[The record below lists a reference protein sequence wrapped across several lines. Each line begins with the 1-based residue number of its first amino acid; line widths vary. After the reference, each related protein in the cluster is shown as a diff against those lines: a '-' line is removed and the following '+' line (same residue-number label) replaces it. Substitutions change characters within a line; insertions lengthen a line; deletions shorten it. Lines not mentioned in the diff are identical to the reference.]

1 MGRTAA
7 ALVMLSTALSLS
19 SPTLE
24 ARADTPL
31 LDAVKNQDRAAVE
44 ALLTAG
50 ADVDAARPDGATALH
65 WAVHL
70 DDAPIVE
77 RLLRAGATVDAANEY
92 GLTPLS
98 IACGNGS
105 APLVERLLEAGAD
118 PNRARPTGETPLM
131 RAASTGSVG
140 AVDALVAHGA
150 DVNRADPELGQTPLM
165 WAISAR
171 RPAVAARLIAHGAD
185 VLARSTGG
193 FTPLLFAAREGD
205 AVTARLLLA
214 AGADAHDAMDDG
226 TSALHVATLRGH
238 VGTAVLLLEHGA
250 DPNDAGPGYTPLH
263 WAAGSWQTELS
274 GPNGI
279 ATERDAEWRGLRGVP
294 GDRAGFVRTL
304 LDHGAD
310 PDARLERI
318 PPRAGYSQL
327 RVEHRV
333 AGVSPFPGATPFLLA
348 AMAADVAV
356 MRVLAEA
363 GADPNLAADDGTSP
377 LMLAAG
383 LGRYMAET
391 LVTEARSLQAAALAL
406 ELGADVDAANE
417 TGSTALHGA
426 AHVKS
431 DAMVRLLVDHG
442 ASLDPVNARGRTP
455 LAVAELSRAG
465 SATTATRSSTGDLLR
480 ALGAGTAADQPPPP
494 VR

>member
-1 MGRTAA
+1 MGRSAL
-7 ALVMLSTALSLS
+7 ALVALAATLLSSSTA
-19 SPTLE
+19 LE
-24 ARADTPL
+24 ARAGTPL
-31 LDAVKNQDRAAVE
+31 VEAVKNHDRAAVE

-70 DDAPIVE
+70 DDAPIVD
-77 RLLRAGATVDAANEY
+77 RLLVAGATVDATNEY
-92 GLTPLS
+92 GVTPLS

-140 AVDALVAHGA
+140 AVEALVAHGA

-185 VLARSTGG
+185 VHARSAGG

-214 AGADAHDAMDDG
+214 AGAGVGDAMEDG

-238 VGTAVLLLEHGA
+238 AGTAVLLLEHGA
-250 DPNDAGPGYTPLH
+250 NPNDAGPGYTPLH

-294 GDRAGFVRTL
+294 GDRAAFVRAL

-391 LVTEARSLQAAALAL
+391 LVTEARSLQAAALAI

-480 ALGAGTAADQPPPP
+480 ALGARVATNAPPS
-494 VR
+494 R

>member
-1 MGRTAA
+1 MERGAL
-7 ALVMLSTALSLS
+7 ALVALGVALLPS
-19 SPTLE
+19 SSALE

-31 LDAVKNQDRAAVE
+31 VDAVKRHDGAGVE
-44 ALLTAG
+44 ALLAAG
-50 ADVDAARPDGATALH
+50 ADVDAAQPDGATALH

-70 DDAPIVE
+70 DDAPMVD
-77 RLLRAGATVDAANEY
+77 RLLLAGATVDATNEY
-92 GLTPLS
+92 GVTPLS

-105 APLVERLLEAGAD
+105 APLVERLLEGGAD

-131 RAASTGSVG
+131 RAASTGSAG

-205 AVTARLLLA
+205 AATARLLLA
-214 AGADAHDAMDDG
+214 AGADVHDAMDDG
-226 TSALHVATLRGH
+226 TNALHVATLRGH
-238 VGTAVLLLEHGA
+238 AGTAGLLLRHGA
-250 DPNDAGPGYTPLH
+250 DPNDDGPGYTALH

-279 ATERDAEWRGLRGVP
+279 ATDRDDEWRGLRGVP
-294 GDRAGFVRTL
+294 GDRAGFVRAL

-348 AMAADVAV
+348 AMAGDVEV

-363 GADPNLAADDGTSP
+363 GADPNLAADDGTTP

-391 LVTEARSLQAAALAL
+391 LVTEARALEAAALAI
-406 ELGADVDAANE
+406 ELGADADAANE

-426 AHVKS
+426 AQVKS
-431 DAMVRLLVDHG
+431 DAMVRLLAEHG

-455 LAVAELSRAG
+455 LDVAELSRAG

-480 ALGAGTAADQPPPP
+480 ALGASPATDDARP
-494 VR
+494 R

>member
-1 MGRTAA
+1 MGVAVAA
-7 ALVMLSTALSLS
+7 TQ
-19 SPTLE
+19 
-24 ARADTPL
+24 R
-31 LDAVKNQDRAAVE
+31 
-44 ALLTAG
+44 
-50 ADVDAARPDGATALH
+50 DGATALH

-70 DDAPIVE
+70 DDVAIVE
-77 RLLRAGATVDAANEY
+77 RLLLAGATVDATNEY
-92 GLTPLS
+92 GVTPLS
-98 IACGNGS
+98 IASGNGG

-118 PNRARPTGETPLM
+118 PNLARPTGETPLM
-131 RAASTGSVG
+131 RAASTGSVR
-140 AVDALVAHGA
+140 AVEALVAHGA
-150 DVNRADPELGQTPLM
+150 DVNRAGPALGQTPLM

-171 RPAVAARLIAHGAD
+171 RPAVAVRLIALGAD
-185 VLARSTGG
+185 VLARSAGG

-205 AVTARLLLA
+205 TETVRSLLA
-214 AGADAHDAMDDG
+214 AGADVHDAMEDG

-250 DPNDAGPGYTPLH
+250 DPNGAGPGYTPLH

-279 ATERDAEWRGLRGVP
+279 ATDRDAEWRGLRGVP
-294 GDRAGFVRTL
+294 GDRAAFVRAL
-304 LDHGAD
+304 LDHGAAS
-310 PDARLERI
+310 DARLERI

-348 AMAADVAV
+348 AMAADVEV

-363 GADPNLAADDGTSP
+363 GADPNLPADDGTTP

-391 LVTEARSLQAAALAL
+391 LVTEARSLEAAALAID
-406 ELGADVDAANE
+406 LGAEVDAANE
-417 TGSTALHGA
+417 AGSTALHGA

-431 DAMVRLLVDHG
+431 DALVRLLVGHG
-442 ASLDPVNARGRTP
+442 AWLDPANARGQTP
-455 LAVAELSRAG
+455 LDVAELSRAG
-465 SATTATRSSTGDLLR
+465 SATTAARSSTGDLLR
-480 ALGAGTAADQPPPP
+480 ALGARSSADNAPP
-494 VR
+494 R

>member
-1 MGRTAA
+1 MRRCAVV
-7 ALVMLSTALSLS
+7 LVMLGAVLSPS

-24 ARADTPL
+24 ARADPPL
-31 LDAVKNQDRAAVE
+31 VDAVKRHDGAAVE
-44 ALLTAG
+44 RLVAAG
-50 ADVDAARPDGATALH
+50 VDVDAAQPDGATALH

-70 DDAPIVE
+70 DDAAVVD

-92 GLTPLS
+92 GVTPLS

-105 APLVERLLEAGAD
+105 APLVERLLAAGAD

-131 RAASTGSVG
+131 RAASTGSLR
-140 AVDALVAHGA
+140 AVEALVAHGA
-150 DVNRADPELGQTPLM
+150 DVNRADPDLGQTPLT

-185 VLARSTGG
+185 IVARSTGG

-205 AVTARLLLA
+205 AATARLLLA
-214 AGADAHDAMDDG
+214 AGADVHDAMDDG

-238 VGTAVLLLEHGA
+238 VRIAIVLLEHGA

-279 ATERDAEWRGLRGVP
+279 ATDRDAEWRGLRGVP
-294 GDRAGFVRTL
+294 GDRAGFVRAL

-348 AMAADVAV
+348 AMAADVEV
-356 MRVLAEA
+356 MRALAEA
-363 GADPNLAADDGTSP
+363 GADPNLTADDGTTP

-391 LVTEARSLQAAALAL
+391 LVTKARSLEAAALAI
-406 ELGADVDAANE
+406 ELGADVDAANAA
-417 TGSTALHGA
+417 GSTALHGA

-431 DAMVRLLVDHG
+431 DTLVRLLVDDG
-442 ASLDPVNARGRTP
+442 ASLDPVNARGQTP

-480 ALGAGTAADQPPPP
+480 ALGARTASDDPPP
-494 VR
+494 R

>member
-1 MGRTAA
+1 MERSAVA
-7 ALVMLSTALSLS
+7 IVMLGSVLSLA

-24 ARADTPL
+24 ARADTSL
-31 LDAVKNQDRAAVE
+31 LDAVKRHDAAAVE

-50 ADVDAARPDGATALH
+50 ADVDAVQPDGATALH
-65 WAVHL
+65 WAVFL

-77 RLLRAGATVDAANEY
+77 QLLLAGATVDATNEY
-92 GLTPLS
+92 GVTPLS
-98 IACGNGS
+98 IACSNGS

-118 PNRARPTGETPLM
+118 PNRPRPTGETPLM
-131 RAASTGSVG
+131 RAASTGSVR

-171 RPAVAARLIAHGAD
+171 RPAAAARLIAHGAD
-185 VLARSTGG
+185 VLARSAGG

-205 AVTARLLLA
+205 AATARSLLA
-214 AGADAHDAMDDG
+214 AGAGVHDAMDDG

-238 VGTAVLLLEHGA
+238 AGTAALLLEHGA
-250 DPNDAGPGYTPLH
+250 DPNGAGPGYTPLH

-279 ATERDAEWRGLRGVP
+279 APGRDDEWRGLRGVP
-294 GDRAGFVRTL
+294 GDRAGFVRAL

-318 PPRAGYSQL
+318 PPRVGYSQL

-333 AGVSPFPGATPFLLA
+333 GGVSPFPGATPFLLA
-348 AMAADVAV
+348 AMAADVEV
-356 MRVLAEA
+356 MRTLAEA
-363 GADPNLAADDGTSP
+363 GASPNLTADDGTTP

-383 LGRYMAET
+383 LGRYLAET
-391 LVTEARSLQAAALAL
+391 LVTEARSLEAAALAI

-431 DAMVRLLVDHG
+431 DALVRLLVEHG
-442 ASLDPVNARGRTP
+442 AWLDPVNVRGQTP

-480 ALGAGTAADQPPPP
+480 ALGARAMTDDPPS
-494 VR
+494 R

>member
-1 MGRTAA
+1 MGRSAL
-7 ALVMLSTALSLS
+7 ALVGLAATLLSSSTAV
-19 SPTLE
+19 E
-24 ARADTPL
+24 AHAGTPL
-31 LDAVKNQDRAAVE
+31 VEAVKNHDRAAVE

-50 ADVDAARPDGATALH
+50 ADVDAAQPDGATALH

-77 RLLRAGATVDAANEY
+77 RLLLAGATVDATNEY
-92 GLTPLS
+92 GVTPLS
-98 IACGNGS
+98 IASANGS
-105 APLVERLLEAGAD
+105 APLVGRLLEAGAD

-131 RAASTGSVG
+131 RAASTGSVR
-140 AVDALVAHGA
+140 AVEALVAHGA
-150 DVNRADPELGQTPLM
+150 GVNRADPELGQTPLM

-185 VLARSTGG
+185 VLARSAGG

-205 AVTARLLLA
+205 AATARRLLA
-214 AGADAHDAMDDG
+214 AGADPRDAMEDG

-250 DPNDAGPGYTPLH
+250 DPNDSGPGYTPLH

-294 GDRAGFVRTL
+294 GDRAGFVRAL

-310 PDARLERI
+310 PDARLDRI

-348 AMAADVAV
+348 AMAADVEV

-363 GADPNLAADDGTSP
+363 GADPSRAADDGTTP

-391 LVTEARSLQAAALAL
+391 LVTEARSLEAVALAL
-406 ELGADVDAANE
+406 ELGADVDATNE
-417 TGSTALHGA
+417 AGSTALHGA

-431 DAMVRLLVDHG
+431 DALVRLLTEHG
-442 ASLDPVNARGRTP
+442 ASLDPVNARGQTP

-480 ALGAGTAADQPPPP
+480 ALGARTAAGDPPP
-494 VR
+494 R

>member
-1 MGRTAA
+1 MGRSTL
-7 ALVMLSTALSLS
+7 ALVMLGTVLWPSNTTFA
-19 SPTLE
+19 

-31 LDAVKNQDRAAVE
+31 VEAVKSHDGAGVE
-44 ALLTAG
+44 ALLAAG
-50 ADVDAARPDGATALH
+50 IDVDAAQPDGATALH

-70 DDAPIVE
+70 DDTPIVE
-77 RLLRAGATVDAANEY
+77 RLLLAGATVDATNEY
-92 GLTPLS
+92 GVTPLS
-98 IACGNGS
+98 VACSNGS

-118 PNRARPTGETPLM
+118 PNLARPTGETPLM
-131 RAASTGSVG
+131 RAAATGSVR

-150 DVNRADPELGQTPLM
+150 DVNRADPGRGQTPLM

-171 RPAVAARLIAHGAD
+171 RPDVAARLLAHGAE
-185 VLARSTGG
+185 VLARSAGG

-205 AVTARLLLA
+205 AATARLLLA
-214 AGADAHDAMDDG
+214 AGADVHDAMEDG
-226 TSALHVATLRGH
+226 TSTLHVATVRGH
-238 VGTAVLLLEHGA
+238 AGTAILLLEHGA
-250 DPNDAGPGYTPLH
+250 DPNLAGPGYTPLH

-279 ATERDAEWRGLRGVP
+279 AADRDHEWRGLRGVP
-294 GDRAGFVRTL
+294 GNKVRLVRAL

-333 AGVSPFPGATPFLLA
+333 SGVSPFPGATPFLLA
-348 AMAADVAV
+348 AMAADVEV

-363 GADPNLAADDGTSP
+363 GADPNRTADDGTTP

-391 LVTEARSLQAAALAL
+391 LVTEARSLGAAALAI

-431 DAMVRLLVDHG
+431 NALVRLLVEHG
-442 ASLDPVNARGRTP
+442 ASLDPVNARGQTP

-465 SATTATRSSTGDLLR
+465 SATTTTRSSTGNLLR
-480 ALGAGTAADQPPPP
+480 ALGARAATDDPPA
-494 VR
+494 R

>member
-1 MGRTAA
+1 MGRLAA
-7 ALVMLSTALSLS
+7 GLVMLSIALSSS
-19 SPTLE
+19 SPRLE

-31 LDAVKNQDRAAVE
+31 LDAVKNQNGAAVE
-44 ALLTAG
+44 ALLSDG
-50 ADVDAARPDGATALH
+50 VDVDATQPDGATALH

-70 DDAPIVE
+70 DDVAIVE
-77 RLLRAGATVDAANEY
+77 RLLLAGATVDATNEY
-92 GLTPLS
+92 GVTPLS
-98 IACGNGS
+98 IASGNSG

-118 PNRARPTGETPLM
+118 PNLARPTGETPLM
-131 RAASTGSVG
+131 RAASTGSVR
-140 AVDALVAHGA
+140 AVEALVAHGA
-150 DVNRADPELGQTPLM
+150 DVNRAGPALGQTPLM

-171 RPAVAARLIAHGAD
+171 RPAVAVRLIALGAD
-185 VLARSTGG
+185 VLARSAGG

-205 AVTARLLLA
+205 TETVRSLLA
-214 AGADAHDAMDDG
+214 AGADVHDAMEDG

-250 DPNDAGPGYTPLH
+250 DPNGAGPGYTPLH

-294 GDRAGFVRTL
+294 GDRAAFVRAL
-304 LDHGAD
+304 LDHGAAS
-310 PDARLERI
+310 DARLERI

-348 AMAADVAV
+348 AMAADVEV

-363 GADPNLAADDGTSP
+363 GADPNLPADDGTTP

-391 LVTEARSLQAAALAL
+391 LVTEARSLEAAALAID
-406 ELGADVDAANE
+406 LGADVDAANE
-417 TGSTALHGA
+417 AGSTALHGA

-431 DAMVRLLVDHG
+431 DALVRLLVGHG
-442 ASLDPVNARGRTP
+442 AWLDPVNARGRTP
-455 LAVAELSRAG
+455 LDVAELSRAG
-465 SATTATRSSTGDLLR
+465 SATTAARSSTGDLLR
-480 ALGAGTAADQPPPP
+480 ALGARSSADNAPP
-494 VR
+494 R

>member
-1 MGRTAA
+1 MARSAMA
-7 ALVMLSTALSLS
+7 VVMLGTTLLSS
-19 SPTLE
+19 SPTID
-24 ARADTPL
+24 ARAGTPL
-31 LDAVKNQDRAAVE
+31 VDAVRNHDRAAVE

-50 ADVDAARPDGATALH
+50 ADVDAVQTDGATALH

-70 DDAPIVE
+70 DDAPIVDQ
-77 RLLRAGATVDAANEY
+77 LLLAGATVDATNEY
-92 GLTPLS
+92 GVTPLS

-105 APLVERLLEAGAD
+105 APLVERLLAAGAD
-118 PNRARPTGETPLM
+118 PDRARPTGETPLM
-131 RAASTGSVG
+131 QAASTGSVG

-205 AVTARLLLA
+205 AAIARLLLA
-214 AGADAHDAMDDG
+214 AGADPHDAMEDG
-226 TSALHVATLRGH
+226 TSALHVAALRGH

-279 ATERDAEWRGLRGVP
+279 ATWRDAEWRGLRGIP
-294 GDRAGFVRTL
+294 GDRAGFVRAL

-348 AMAADVAV
+348 AMAADIEV
-356 MRVLAEA
+356 MRVLADA
-363 GADPNLAADDGTSP
+363 GADADLAADDGTTP

-391 LVTEARSLQAAALAL
+391 FVTAARSLEAAAFAI

-431 DAMVRLLVDHG
+431 DAMVRLLVERG
-442 ASLDPVNARGRTP
+442 ASLDPVNARGQTP

-465 SATTATRSSTGDLLR
+465 SATTTTRSSTGDLLR
-480 ALGAGTAADQPPPP
+480 ALGARAATDDPPS
-494 VR
+494 R

>member
-7 ALVMLSTALSLS
+7 ALVMLSTALSSS

-31 LDAVKNQDRAAVE
+31 LDAVKNQDGAAVE
-44 ALLTAG
+44 ALLSAG
-50 ADVDAARPDGATALH
+50 VDVDATQPDGATALH

-70 DDAPIVE
+70 DDVAIVE
-77 RLLRAGATVDAANEY
+77 RLLLTGATVDATNQY
-92 GLTPLS
+92 GVTPLS
-98 IACGNGS
+98 IACGNGG

-131 RAASTGSVG
+131 RAASAGSVG

-150 DVNRADPELGQTPLM
+150 EVNRADPELGQTPLM

-185 VLARSTGG
+185 VLARSAGG
-193 FTPLLFAAREGD
+193 FTPLLFAARAGD
-205 AVTARLLLA
+205 AATARLLLA
-214 AGADAHDAMDDG
+214 AGADVHDAMEDG
-226 TSALHVATLRGH
+226 TSALHVATVRGH
-238 VGTAVLLLEHGA
+238 VRTAVLLLEHGA
-250 DPNDAGPGYTPLH
+250 DPNRAGPGYTPLH

-279 ATERDAEWRGLRGVP
+279 DTDRDDEWRGLRGVP

-310 PDARLERI
+310 PGARLERI

-348 AMAADVAV
+348 AMAADVKV

-363 GADPNLAADDGTSP
+363 GADPNLAADDGTTP

-383 LGRYMAET
+383 LGRYMAES
-391 LVTEARSLQAAALAL
+391 LVTEARSLEAATLAI

-431 DAMVRLLVDHG
+431 DALVRLLVEHG
-442 ASLDPVNARGRTP
+442 ASLDAVNARGQTP

-480 ALGAGTAADQPPPP
+480 ALGAGTATEDAPA
-494 VR
+494 R

>member
-7 ALVMLSTALSLS
+7 ALVMLSTALSWS

-44 ALLTAG
+44 ALLTEG

-70 DDAPIVE
+70 DDAPIVD
-77 RLLRAGATVDAANEY
+77 RLLAAGATVDAANEY
-92 GLTPLS
+92 GVTPLS

-150 DVNRADPELGQTPLM
+150 EVNRADPELGQTPLM

-185 VLARSTGG
+185 VHARSAGG

-205 AVTARLLLA
+205 AATARRLLA
-214 AGADAHDAMDDG
+214 AGADAHDTMDDG

-250 DPNDAGPGYTPLH
+250 DPNYAGPGYTPLH

-294 GDRAGFVRTL
+294 GDRAAFIRAL

-333 AGVSPFPGATPFLLA
+333 TGVSPFPGATPFLLA

-391 LVTEARSLQAAALAL
+391 LVTEARSLQAATLAL

-431 DAMVRLLVDHG
+431 DAMVRLLAEHG
-442 ASLDPVNARGRTP
+442 ASLDPVNARGQTP
-455 LAVAELSRAG
+455 LTVAELSRAG

-480 ALGAGTAADQPPPP
+480 ALGAGTATDNPSP
-494 VR
+494 R

>member
-1 MGRTAA
+1 MGRRAV
-7 ALVMLSTALSLS
+7 ALVMLSTVLSPS
-19 SPTLE
+19 SVALE

-31 LDAVKNQDRAAVE
+31 VDAVKRNDGAAVE
-44 ALLTAG
+44 MLLTAG
-50 ADVDAARPDGATALH
+50 VDVDAAQPDGATALH

-70 DDAPIVE
+70 DDAAIVD
-77 RLLRAGATVDAANEY
+77 RLLRADATVDATNEY
-92 GLTPLS
+92 GVTPLS
-98 IACGNGS
+98 IACSNGS

-131 RAASTGSVG
+131 RAAITGSVR
-140 AVDALVAHGA
+140 AVEALVAHGA

-171 RPAVAARLIAHGAD
+171 RPAVAARLIDLGAD

-193 FTPLLFAAREGD
+193 FTPLLFGARQGD
-205 AVTARLLLA
+205 VATARLLLA
-214 AGADAHDAMDDG
+214 AGADVHDAMDDG
-226 TSALHVATLRGH
+226 TSALLVATLRGH
-238 VGTAVLLLEHGA
+238 VRTAVLLLEHGA

-279 ATERDAEWRGLRGVP
+279 ATDRDDEWRGLRGIP
-294 GDRAGFVRTL
+294 GDRVGFVRSL

-310 PDARLERI
+310 PDVRLERV

-333 AGVSPFPGATPFLLA
+333 TGVSPFPGATPFLLA
-348 AMAADVAV
+348 AMAADVEV

-363 GADPNLAADDGTSP
+363 GADPNLTADDGTTP

-391 LVTEARSLQAAALAL
+391 LVTEARSMEAAALAI
-406 ELGADVDAANE
+406 ELGANIDAANE
-417 TGSTALHGA
+417 SGSTALHGA

-431 DAMVRLLVDHG
+431 DALVRLLADHG
-442 ASLDPVNARGRTP
+442 ASLDPVNARGQTP

-480 ALGAGTAADQPPPP
+480 ALGARTATDDRPP
-494 VR
+494 R

>member
-1 MGRTAA
+1 MGRSAVA
-7 ALVMLSTALSLS
+7 VVMLGVALLPS

-31 LDAVKNQDRAAVE
+31 LDAVKNHDDAAVE

-50 ADVDAARPDGATALH
+50 VDVDAAQPDGATALH

-77 RLLRAGATVDAANEY
+77 RLILAGATVDATNEY
-92 GLTPLS
+92 GVTPLS
-98 IACGNGS
+98 VACSNGS
-105 APLVERLLEAGAD
+105 VALVERLLEAGAD

-131 RAASTGSVG
+131 RAASTGSVR
-140 AVDALVAHGA
+140 AVEALVAHGA
-150 DVNRADPELGQTPLM
+150 DVNRADPERGQTPLM
-165 WAISAR
+165 WAIWAR

-205 AVTARLLLA
+205 SATTRSLLA
-214 AGADAHDAMDDG
+214 AGADVHDAMEDG
-226 TSALHVATLRGH
+226 TSALHVATVRGH
-238 VGTAVLLLEHGA
+238 VGTAILLLEHGA
-250 DPNDAGPGYTPLH
+250 DPNAAGPGYTPLH

-279 ATERDAEWRGLRGVP
+279 ATDRDDEWRGLRGVP
-294 GDRAGFVRTL
+294 GDRAGFVRAL

-310 PDARLERI
+310 PDARLERV

-348 AMAADVAV
+348 AMAADVEV

-363 GADPNLAADDGTSP
+363 GADPNRTADDGTTP
-377 LMLAAG
+377 LMLAVG

-391 LVTEARSLQAAALAL
+391 LVTEARSLEAAVLAI

-426 AHVKS
+426 AHLKS
-431 DAMVRLLVDHG
+431 DALVRLLVQHG
-442 ASLDPVNARGRTP
+442 ASLDPVNARGQTP

-465 SATTATRSSTGDLLR
+465 SATTPRRSSTGDLLR
-480 ALGAGTAADQPPPP
+480 ALGARPAPADPPP
-494 VR
+494 R

>member
-1 MGRTAA
+1 MERGAA
-7 ALVMLSTALSLS
+7 ALVMLSAVLS
-19 SPTLE
+19 SSSLTLE

-31 LDAVKNQDRAAVE
+31 VDAVKRQDGAAVE

-50 ADVDAARPDGATALH
+50 ADADAAQPDGATALH

-77 RLLRAGATVDAANEY
+77 QLILAGATVDATNEY
-92 GLTPLS
+92 GVTPLS

-118 PNRARPTGETPLM
+118 PNLARPTGETPLM
-131 RAASTGSVG
+131 RAASTGSVR

-150 DVNRADPELGQTPLM
+150 DVNRADPALGQTPLM

-185 VLARSTGG
+185 VLAPSAGG
-193 FTPLLFAAREGD
+193 FTPLLFATREGD
-205 AVTARLLLA
+205 TATARSLLA
-214 AGADAHDAMDDG
+214 AGADVHDATEDG
-226 TSALHVATLRGH
+226 TSALHVATVRGH
-238 VGTAVLLLEHGA
+238 VSTAILLLDHGA
-250 DPNDAGPGYTPLH
+250 DANGAGPGYTPLH

-279 ATERDAEWRGLRGVP
+279 ATDRDDEWRGLRGVP
-294 GDRAGFVRTL
+294 GDRVGFVRAL

-310 PDARLERI
+310 PDVRLERI

-348 AMAADVAV
+348 AMAADVEV

-363 GADPNLAADDGTSP
+363 GAGPNLAADDGTTP

-391 LVTEARSLQAAALAL
+391 LVTEARSLEAAALAIA
-406 ELGADVDAANE
+406 LGADVDAVNE

-426 AHVKS
+426 AHLKS
-431 DAMVRLLVDHG
+431 DALVRLLVEHG
-442 ASLDPVNARGRTP
+442 ASLDPVNARGQTP

-480 ALGAGTAADQPPPP
+480 ALGARTAP
-494 VR
+494 R

>member
-1 MGRTAA
+1 MGRSAS
-7 ALVMLSTALSLS
+7 ALVALAATLLSSSTAL
-19 SPTLE
+19 E
-24 ARADTPL
+24 AHADTPL
-31 LDAVKNQDRAAVE
+31 VEAVKNHDRVAVE

-50 ADVDAARPDGATALH
+50 ADVDAALPDGATALH

-70 DDAPIVE
+70 DEAPIVA
-77 RLLRAGATVDAANEY
+77 RLLLAGATVDATNEY
-92 GLTPLS
+92 GVTPLS
-98 IACGNGS
+98 IASGNGS

-118 PNRARPTGETPLM
+118 PNLARPTGETPLM
-131 RAASTGSVG
+131 RAASTGSVR
-140 AVDALVAHGA
+140 AVEALVAHGA
-150 DVNRADPELGQTPLM
+150 DVNRAGPALGQTPLM

-185 VLARSTGG
+185 VLARSAGG

-205 AVTARLLLA
+205 AETVRSLLA
-214 AGADAHDAMDDG
+214 AGVGVDDAMEDG
-226 TSALHVATLRGH
+226 TSALHLATLRGH
-238 VGTAVLLLEHGA
+238 AGAAGLLLEHGA

-279 ATERDAEWRGLRGVP
+279 ATERDPEWQGLRGVP
-294 GDRAGFVRTL
+294 GDRAGFVRAL
-304 LDHGAD
+304 LNHGAD

-348 AMAADVAV
+348 AMAADVEV

-363 GADPNLAADDGTSP
+363 GADPNLAADDGTTP

-391 LVTEARSLQAAALAL
+391 LVTEARSLEAASLAI

-431 DAMVRLLVDHG
+431 DALVRLLVEHG
-442 ASLDPVNARGRTP
+442 ASLDPVNARGQTP

-480 ALGAGTAADQPPPP
+480 ALGASTATDDAPP
-494 VR
+494 R

>member
-1 MGRTAA
+1 MGRS
-7 ALVMLSTALSLS
+7 ALALLTLGAVLLAS
-19 SPTLE
+19 SPTLD
-24 ARADTPL
+24 ARADIPL
-31 LDAVKNQDRAAVE
+31 VEAVKNHHRATVE
-44 ALLTAG
+44 ALLASG
-50 ADVDAARPDGATALH
+50 VDVDAAQPDGATALH

-77 RLLRAGATVDAANEY
+77 RLLRAGATVDPTNQY
-92 GLTPLS
+92 GVTPLS
-98 IACGNGS
+98 IACSNGS
-105 APLVERLLEAGAD
+105 ATLVERLLEAGAHPD
-118 PNRARPTGETPLM
+118 LARPTGETPLM
-131 RAASTGSVG
+131 RAASTGSVR
-140 AVDALVAHGA
+140 AVEALVAHGA
-150 DVNRADPELGQTPLM
+150 DVNRADPERGQTPLM

-185 VLARSTGG
+185 VRAHSTGG

-205 AVTARLLLA
+205 VATARSLLA
-214 AGADAHDAMDDG
+214 AGADVHDAMADG
-226 TSALHVATLRGH
+226 TSALLVATLRGH
-238 VGTAVLLLEHGA
+238 VGAAILLLEHGA
-250 DPNDAGPGYTPLH
+250 DPNRAGPGYTPLH

-279 ATERDAEWRGLRGVP
+279 ATDRDDEWRGLRGVP
-294 GDRAGFVRTL
+294 GDRVGFVRAL
-304 LDHGAD
+304 LAHGAD
-310 PDARLERI
+310 PDARLERV

-327 RVEHRV
+327 RVEHHV

-348 AMAADVAV
+348 AMAADVEV
-356 MRVLAEA
+356 MRALAEA
-363 GADPNLAADDGTSP
+363 GTDPDLAADDGTTP

-391 LVTEARSLQAAALAL
+391 LATEARSLEAAALAI

-431 DAMVRLLVDHG
+431 DALVRLLVEHG
-442 ASLDPVNARGRTP
+442 ASLDPVNARGQTP

-465 SATTATRSSTGDLLR
+465 SATTPTRSSTGDLLR
-480 ALGAGTAADQPPPP
+480 ALGARTASDGPRP
-494 VR
+494 R

>member
-1 MGRTAA
+1 MGRNAV
-7 ALVMLSTALSLS
+7 ALVMLGAAVSAS
-19 SPTLE
+19 SPALV

-31 LDAVKNQDRAAVE
+31 VDAVKRHDRAAVE
-44 ALLTAG
+44 RLLTAG
-50 ADVDAARPDGATALH
+50 ADVDAAQPDGATALH

-70 DDAPIVE
+70 GDAPIVD
-77 RLLRAGATVDAANEY
+77 RLLRAGAAGDAANEY
-92 GLTPLS
+92 GVTPLS
-98 IACGNGS
+98 IACANGS
-105 APLVERLLEAGAD
+105 GALVERLLAAGAD
-118 PNRARPTGETPLM
+118 PDRARPTGETPLM
-131 RAASTGSVG
+131 RAASNASVR

-150 DVNRADPELGQTPLM
+150 NVNRADPELGQTPLM

-171 RPAVAARLIAHGAD
+171 RPAVAARLIALGAD
-185 VLARSTGG
+185 VDARSTGG
-193 FTPLLFAAREGD
+193 FTPLLFAARQGD
-205 AVTARLLLA
+205 AATAGRLLA
-214 AGADAHDAMDDG
+214 AGADVHDAMPDG

-238 VGTAVLLLEHGA
+238 ARTAVLLLEHGA
-250 DPNDAGPGYTPLH
+250 DPNAADPGYTPLH

-279 ATERDAEWRGLRGVP
+279 ATERDDEWRGLRGVP
-294 GDRAGFVRTL
+294 GDRAGFVRAL

-348 AMAADVAV
+348 AMAADVEV
-356 MRVLAEA
+356 MRALADA
-363 GADPNLAADDGTSP
+363 GADPNLAADDGTTP

-383 LGRYMAET
+383 LGRYLAES
-391 LVTEARSLQAAALAL
+391 LVTEARSIEAAALAI

-417 TGSTALHGA
+417 TGGTALHGA

-431 DAMVRLLVDHG
+431 DAMVRLLVEHG

-455 LAVAELSRAG
+455 LDVAELSRAG

-480 ALGAGTAADQPPPP
+480 ALGARTTTNEPRIHQ
-494 VR
+494 R

>member
-1 MGRTAA
+1 MGRRAFAWLTLGAT
-7 ALVMLSTALSLS
+7 LLS
-19 SPTLE
+19 SSPVLE

-31 LDAVKNQDRAAVE
+31 VDAVRRHDGAAVE
-44 ALLTAG
+44 ALLAAG
-50 ADVDAARPDGATALH
+50 AAVDAPQPDGGTALH

-77 RLLRAGATVDAANEY
+77 RLLLAGATVDATNEY
-92 GLTPLS
+92 GVTPLS

-118 PNRARPTGETPLM
+118 PNLARPTGETPLM
-131 RAASTGSVG
+131 RAASTGSVR
-140 AVDALVAHGA
+140 AVETLVAHGA
-150 DVNRADPELGQTPLM
+150 DVNRADPEWGQTPLM

-171 RPAVAARLIAHGAD
+171 RTAVAARLIVHGAD
-185 VLARSTGG
+185 VLARSTGA
-193 FTPLLFAAREGD
+193 FTPLLFAAREGEV
-205 AVTARLLLA
+205 ATAGLLLA
-214 AGADAHDAMDDG
+214 AGADVHDAMADG
-226 TSALHVATLRGH
+226 TSALHAATLRGH
-238 VGTAVLLLEHGA
+238 VGTAILLLEHGA
-250 DPNDAGPGYTPLH
+250 NPNDAGPGYTPLH

-279 ATERDAEWRGLRGVP
+279 ATERDPEWRGLRGVP
-294 GDRAGFVRTL
+294 GDRAGFVRAL

-348 AMAADVAV
+348 AMAADVDV
-356 MRVLAEA
+356 MRVLAEG
-363 GADPNLAADDGTSP
+363 GADPNLAADDGTTP

-391 LVTEARSLQAAALAL
+391 LVTEARSLAAAALAI

-431 DAMVRLLVDHG
+431 DALVRLLVEHG
-442 ASLDPVNARGRTP
+442 ASLDPVNARGQTP

-480 ALGAGTAADQPPPP
+480 TLGASTATDDAPA
-494 VR
+494 R

>member
-1 MGRTAA
+1 MERSALALVVLGA
-7 ALVMLSTALSLS
+7 ALLPSSSTLV
-19 SPTLE
+19 

-31 LDAVKNQDRAAVE
+31 VDAVKRHDGAAVE
-44 ALLTAG
+44 ALLAAG
-50 ADVDAARPDGATALH
+50 ADVDAAQPDGATALH

-77 RLLRAGATVDAANEY
+77 RLLQAGATVDTTNDY
-92 GLTPLS
+92 GVTALS
-98 IACGNGS
+98 IACGTGS

-131 RAASTGSVG
+131 RAASTGSVR
-140 AVDALVAHGA
+140 AVDALVAYGA

-171 RPAVAARLIAHGAD
+171 RPAVAARLVAHGAD
-185 VLARSTGG
+185 VLARSAGG

-205 AVTARLLLA
+205 AATARRLLA
-214 AGADAHDAMDDG
+214 AGADVHDAMDDG
-226 TSALHVATLRGH
+226 TTALHVATLRGH
-238 VGTAVLLLEHGA
+238 AGTAVLLLEHGA
-250 DPNDAGPGYTPLH
+250 DPNDAGPGYAPLH

-279 ATERDAEWRGLRGVP
+279 ATDRDAEWRGLRGIP
-294 GDRAGFVRTL
+294 GDRAGFVRAL

-348 AMAADVAV
+348 SMAADVEV

-363 GADPNLAADDGTSP
+363 GADPNLAADDGTTP

-383 LGRYMAET
+383 LGRYLAET
-391 LVTEARSLQAAALAL
+391 LVTEARSLEAAALAI

-431 DAMVRLLVDHG
+431 DAIVQLLVDHG
-442 ASLDPVNARGRTP
+442 AALDPVNARGQTP

-480 ALGAGTAADQPPPP
+480 ALGARTATSHPP
-494 VR
+494 R